1 MYVIRHSTYQD
12 LIAGMGEGAKYENYE
27 DAEKAVSTLT
37 IPNMQNLWYV
47 DGANMREE
55 LIFKTYNFGR
65 KASKVFNAVTDLI
78 KLPNCMKFKTV
89 QKGNYY
95 SFSVIYNADAESV
108 KVVEALKAIEEALY
122 A

>member
-1 MYVIRHSTYQD
+1 MYVIRHSTYQN
-12 LIAGMGEGAKYENYE
+12 LIAGKDEKYEKYE
-27 DAEKAVSTLT
+27 DAEKVIATLT
-37 IPNMQNLWYV
+37 SASLQNLWYV
-47 DGANMREE
+47 DGANMQEE
-55 LIFKTYNFGR
+55 LIFDTFRLGR

-89 QKGNYY
+89 QEGNYY

-108 KVVEALKAIEEALY
+108 KVVEALKAIAEALY